1 MGDALTACSLPTPSS
16 IRLTT
21 ELCAFFSPPSDVH
34 SEAMHQQH
42 EPSVCVS
49 FVMHGKCAL
58 LFNLF
63 QFAGKPSAN
72 EDDAVGSSERNDRQ
86 AEFPIRVSGL
96 VGEAIF
102 GTVFNTFKWLF
113 EWYRGVK

>member
-1 MGDALTACSLPTPSS
+1 
-16 IRLTT
+16 
-21 ELCAFFSPPSDVH
+21 
-34 SEAMHQQH
+34 
-42 EPSVCVS
+42 
-49 FVMHGKCAL
+49 MHGKCVL

-102 GTVFNTFKWLF
+102 GTVINTFKWLF
-113 EWYRGVK
+113 EWYRSVNIKLKLNPLLEIKS